1 MSTALSKIARATTA
15 LRRVAF
21 VLLFTLAGIVSAQDV
36 IVDSIPGTDFSRF
49 RTYAWAIAPNPIQ
62 DVTIDGQIRPLF
74 NNELA
79 TKGLSERGAS
89 ERFDLIA
96 LYSGETFPDPKNPK
110 LNHIR
115 LQLALAD
122 AADHKV
128 LWRGVATAVSAN
140 DVKHSQIVFQR
151 LVHVLVEHYP
161 PAIAPRPSGS
171 SGSGMNLP
179 SGRLS
184 Q

>member
-1 MSTALSKIARATTA
+1 MTTA
-15 LRRVAF
+15 TMALFRLAF
-21 VLLFTLAGIVSAQDV
+21 VFLFALAGIASAQTV
-36 IVDSIPGTDFSRF
+36 IVDFIPGTDFSRF
-49 RTYAWAIAPNPIQ
+49 RTYAWGIAPNPIQ

-74 NNELA
+74 NNALA

-96 LYSGETFPDPKNPK
+96 LYSGETFPDPHNSK

-128 LWRGVATAVSAN
+128 LWRAVATATSAN

-151 LVHVLVEHYP
+151 LVHALIEHYP
-161 PAIAPRPSGS
+161 PPISGRTTGTSS
-171 SGSGMNLP
+171 SGTRFP

>member
-1 MSTALSKIARATTA
+1 MSRPLISATA
-15 LRRVAF
+15 LRTKLSRAAFTLLF
-21 VLLFTLAGIVSAQDV
+21 VLGGVASAQNV

-49 RTYAWAIAPNPIQ
+49 RSYTWGIAPNPIQ

-74 NNELA
+74 NNALA

-96 LYSGETFPDPKNPK
+96 LYSGETFPDPHNSK

-128 LWRGVATAVSAN
+128 LWRAVATATSAN

-179 SGRLS
+179 
-184 Q
+184 